1 MFRFENTIY
10 LYVLILVPV
19 IFMVWLLM
27 RRLRNKALLKIGEPS
42 LIANLLPDYSRYKNW
57 IKIGIILLA
66 FSAVIVGT
74 ANPQI
79 GSRLEEGKREG
90 IDVVIALDISNSMLA
105 EDVKPSRLEFAKQSI
120 SKLIDRLQNDRIGL
134 IVFAGDAFI
143 QLPIT
148 TDYSAAKLFLSVVE
162 PDLIQ
167 VQGTAIGK
175 AIDMAV
181 DNFSF
186 DDKVKKALIIISDG
200 ENHEDDALGS
210 AVKAVKAG
218 FVVNT
223 IGIGST
229 QGSPI
234 PYYNN
239 GQRVG
244 FMKDKDGS
252 LVTTRMNPDML
263 NQIASAGK
271 GQFVLAGNTDPDL
284 SKLIDKL
291 AGIDKKEY
299 KSKLFTDYE
308 DRFQYLFGLAL
319 VLVILEIAISER
331 NNKIMMMLN
340 RFVESRSLISK

>member
-1 MFRFENTIY
+1 MFRFENSIY
-10 LYVLILVPV
+10 LYLLVLIPV
-19 IFMVWLLM
+19 IFLLWLLM
-27 RRLRNKALLKIGEPS
+27 RRLRNKAMQRIGESS
-42 LIANLLPDYSRYKNW
+42 LIKSLLPDYSRYKNW
-57 IKIGIILLA
+57 IKIGIVLLA
-66 FSAVIVGT
+66 FAAVIIGT

-79 GSRLEEGKREG
+79 GTRLEESKREG
-90 IDVVIALDISNSMLA
+90 IDVIIALDISNSMLA

-120 SKLIDRLQNDRIGL
+120 SKLVDRLQNDRIGL

-143 QLPIT
+143 QLPLT
-148 TDYSAAKLFLSVVE
+148 TDFSAAKLFLSVVD

-167 VQGTAIGK
+167 VQGTAIGQ
-175 AIDMAV
+175 AIDIAV
-181 DNFSF
+181 KNYSF

-210 AVKAVKAG
+210 AQKAMKAG

-234 PYYNN
+234 PLYNN
-239 GQRVG
+239 NQRTG

-252 LVTTRMNPDML
+252 LVTTRMNPEML
-263 NQIASAGK
+263 SQIASAGN
-271 GQFVLAGNTDPDL
+271 GSFLAAGNTDPDL

-319 VLVILEIAISER
+319 LLIIFELVISER
-331 NNKIMMMLN
+331 NNKLMQMLN
-340 RFVESRSLISK
+340 KFVESRSLISK